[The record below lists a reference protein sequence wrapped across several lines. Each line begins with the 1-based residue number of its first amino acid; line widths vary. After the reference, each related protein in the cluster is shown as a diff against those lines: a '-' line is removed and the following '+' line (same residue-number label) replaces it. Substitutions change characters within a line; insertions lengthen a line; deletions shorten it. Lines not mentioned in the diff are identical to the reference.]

1 MSAANAKQSIACSS
15 TSVMLYVDGETDPS
29 HIVEIESHLVA
40 CQRCRDELDLVRAMR
55 ASVRR
60 SVTRCAP
67 SSLEAKLRAALSDCS
82 SASPSE
88 VTTSYVGASGA
99 GEGTRSV
106 EARPA
111 DRTERSRQWAV
122 AAFAIAACFVL
133 VVVVSKN
140 EKERAAGLPLLF
152 STALPVTSAAPARTA
167 TVAANDTS
175 AANDEKPNFDAVL
188 DKLVAL
194 HANPLPPE
202 ELNPERL
209 TRLEPY
215 VGVPVR
221 GSAMSLL
228 RDFRRE
234 GGRFDG
240 ARLHPLRD
248 SRSCAALHY
257 NMRGHRVTVYM
268 FDPHIMK
275 VGHTKLTQRM
285 IRENEVYVGKL
296 RGFSVA
302 AAEKRGVGYALAS
315 DMDEDKSLQ
324 LVASF

>member
-1 MSAANAKQSIACSS
+1 
-15 TSVMLYVDGETDPS
+15 
-29 HIVEIESHLVA
+29 
-40 CQRCRDELDLVRAMR
+40 
-55 ASVRR
+55 
-60 SVTRCAP
+60 
-67 SSLEAKLRAALSDCS
+67 
-82 SASPSE
+82 
-88 VTTSYVGASGA
+88 
-99 GEGTRSV
+99 
-106 EARPA
+106 
-111 DRTERSRQWAV
+111 V

-140 EKERAAGLPLLF
+140 DKEHTASLPLLF
-152 STALPVTSAAPARTA
+152 STAMPVTSSAPARTA
-167 TVAANDTS
+167 TVAATGD
-175 AANDEKPNFDAVL
+175 AANDEKPNFDALL

-221 GSAMSLL
+221 GSALSLL

-268 FDPHIMK
+268 FDPRIMK
-275 VGHTKLTQRM
+275 VDNTSLTQRKV
-285 IRENEVYVGKL
+285 RESQVYVGKL